1 MSKKRQHRNENSFRK
16 AVGLV
21 HERKRNA
28 TKAEKRRKDLEAE
41 KEALHARG

>member
-28 TKAEKRRKDLEAE
+28 EKRRKDLEAE